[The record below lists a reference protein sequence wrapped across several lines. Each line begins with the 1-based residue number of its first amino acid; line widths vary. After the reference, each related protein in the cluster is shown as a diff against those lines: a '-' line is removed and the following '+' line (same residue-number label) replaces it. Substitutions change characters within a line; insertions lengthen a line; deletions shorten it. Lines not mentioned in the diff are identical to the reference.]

1 MTELFV
7 LLVSDSLN
15 EYAYAA
21 ELTGLDY
28 NLESAI
34 GTWYIFVLSHL
45 INWSILSGYGVSR
58 QRLQPQAIQPSRKN
72 LAQDSKPKYQFRE
85 IRCP

>member
-34 GTWYIFVLSHL
+34 GT
-45 INWSILSGYGVSR
+45 
-58 QRLQPQAIQPSRKN
+58 
-72 LAQDSKPKYQFRE
+72 
-85 IRCP
+85 